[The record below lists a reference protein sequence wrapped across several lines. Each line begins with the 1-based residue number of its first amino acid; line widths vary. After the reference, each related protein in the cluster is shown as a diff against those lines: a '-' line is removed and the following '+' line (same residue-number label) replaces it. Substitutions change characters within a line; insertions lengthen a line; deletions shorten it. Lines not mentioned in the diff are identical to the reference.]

1 MASTRYFAALLLVA
15 SLATTAHAQGLTR
28 YAPSVAQ
35 LKPARLAYVRA
46 SLGTTY
52 TLGYDYRCARLGLE
66 YAPMLT
72 PHFGLAGRLVGVA
85 GQPTAATALYGPWIE
100 AVPNQNY
107 RAGFVEVEGLYYPFG
122 TMRRVRFAVGLGGF
136 TGYYNLNTISS
147 ANVISGQVQAYELAT
162 RQGAATGYLG
172 SLNVE
177 VALGKQRVWLLGFK
191 ATRQQGQGASLT
203 NLRRG
208 ITNLPGQSLTLARQL

>member
-1 MASTRYFAALLLVA
+1 MPATRYFAPLLLITGVTA
-15 SLATTAHAQGLTR
+15 SAHAQAVTR

-35 LKPARLAYVRA
+35 PSSARVAYLRA

-52 TLGYDYRCARLGLE
+52 TLGWEYRCARLGLE

-72 PHFGLAGRLVGVA
+72 KHIGVAGRLVGVA
-85 GQPTAATALYGPWIE
+85 GHPTAATALYGPWI
-100 AVPNQNY
+100 ADVPNQNY

-122 TMRRVRFAVGLGGF
+122 IAHRVRFALGLGGF
-136 TGYYNLNTISS
+136 TGYYRLNTLNS
-147 ANVISGQVQAYELAT
+147 ARVVSNEVQTYELAT

-177 VALGKQRVWLLGFK
+177 VALGKERRWLLGFK
-191 ATRQQGQGASLT
+191 ATRQQGEGASLT
-203 NLRRG
+203 HWSRG